1 MRRRRRICRI
11 GRTGIRC
18 LALHSRRVSPCGR
31 HCRHLVNGGV
41 AANCSVFA
49 DELRAAVS
57 RIDHAMP
64 AQNMVYQNRVYST
77 KGVSSHLEPRCAA
90 PTEQH
95 SVSFCPLLHSAVWQP
110 LFGLSASCQAPAGAP
125 TLSWNCAWTAVGT
138 GEFNSLLPQCG
149 PCLRPPFDLPAE
161 STAVVPLSAP
171 TQPTWTTST
180 TALLASAGATS
191 SMPAR

>member
-90 PTEQH
+90 PT
-95 SVSFCPLLHSAVWQP
+95 SSTA
-110 LFGLSASCQAPAGAP
+110 SASAPAAQCCLAATFWPQRKLPGPSRSAHPVLELRLDRGWHWRVQQPAATVRAP
-125 TLSWNCAWTAVGT
+125 PSPAV
-138 GEFNSLLPQCG
+138 
-149 PCLRPPFDLPAE
+149 
-161 STAVVPLSAP
+161 
-171 TQPTWTTST
+171 
-180 TALLASAGATS
+180 
-191 SMPAR
+191 